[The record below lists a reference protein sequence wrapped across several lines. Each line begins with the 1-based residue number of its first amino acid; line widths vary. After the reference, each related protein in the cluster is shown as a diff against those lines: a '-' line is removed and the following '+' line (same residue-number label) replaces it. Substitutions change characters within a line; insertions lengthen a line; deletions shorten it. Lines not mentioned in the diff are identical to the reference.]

1 MGDSEVKRN
10 LLEFFEYLKESEA
23 EYTYKILKDFAE
35 REKTKY
41 LSSNL
46 VDFMNELSRNR
57 RRAMFNE
64 VWSVYILLSSVSFIL
79 HLQIHLNKTR
89 QTK

>member
-1 MGDSEVKRN
+1 MFNVGKLYVDVGDSEVKSN
-10 LLEFFEYLKESEA
+10 LLEFFEYLKESEP

-35 REKTKY
+35 REKSKY

-64 VWSVYILLSSVSFIL
+64 V
-79 HLQIHLNKTR
+79 
-89 QTK
+89 